1 MGCAT
6 QQLNNEPMSVEF
18 QGQDKQFIELI
29 KSLED
34 RAIFQKTVTQLVQ
47 LCDNKLVLQNP
58 AQVLDKLLN
67 SLVYGEQ
74 SQYLAQLLSI
84 SQKILHQVY
93 FRFKSDYKVSIQ
105 TKEQWLSLLQNLI
118 PRSDIYCNE
127 IEFHIDCL
135 RAGINALN
143 IGKLDISNQVLEFG
157 QKALEFVRSDD
168 KISSFSALKSSFKNI
183 LTQNCTWIEK
193 VFSVNCQKD
202 LFDVQMLKITGEW
215 HVTYAV
221 LNMLQQFI
229 SNNPDSIG
237 NEIFEQLKEMA
248 LPQQTLQDA
257 WRIREK
263 IAWVLISVFPLQN
276 ETLSQ
281 QAAQILIL
289 MQLNERDKR
298 VQRILQNK
306 ELILQR
312 KQQMKKYIHE
322 NEETVKKT
330 IEAKNNEVNS
340 TTKFNHQEKDEWI
353 QQISEFQSSL
363 EIQLNLQLCESNI
376 QQTVEMQNKM
386 NSLEKAANGKNIQEI
401 IQTIRS
407 FNIQMLEELEQKDK
421 YVPLN
426 IVHCISDQNN
436 EQQHIDVNS
445 ELQNFVIDEKQK
457 VLLIQGD
464 AGAGKS
470 TLCRQIIRK
479 YNNTHLIIFAV
490 LSKIQNYNTELI
502 HEILSEMRLNQKD
515 ILTIQTTNTPII
527 LIVEGY
533 DEVRCYKNLYNTNK
547 LHDWNCKVIFTCRKQ
562 HLAQYQLYYKLFA
575 PPNSNI
581 QEVFEEYFIVPFN
594 KDQINQYVQNFIQKT
609 QIEKFTIKQWN
620 SAISDIKGLDQLIT
634 NPFILS
640 IVLQIIP
647 SLNSSAR
654 KDINLLQ
661 IYEMF
666 IKQWFDTHEQNETLN
681 VQSESIN
688 NLSSEYQKFASQ
700 LSAKMTSMNKSA
712 VEYKS
717 THRNQWSEF
726 FDPNNKKQSII
737 RMGIP
742 LNSNGTYNS
751 FIHKTIQ
758 EYFTTLNGKTEI
770 MKLVAQDINCIFA
783 KYLIHDDGVLN
794 FYKQMLLTD
803 NNLQDLLFKVIYM
816 SKNNKQYGIAAANA
830 ITILNYA
837 DVQMIN
843 KDFKGIQIQGANL
856 SSAMLNN
863 CDFSSADLTDVNFT
877 QSWLYQCNFSNS
889 IMENISFGKSS
900 CIKSPRNIS
909 CIALDNT
916 QQVLACIEYEQMGN
930 NKQFSYLSLYCPKTK
945 KLLQNTSK
953 QVASLKLQ
961 NICFS
966 QDNNFI
972 YCTESEKVLAF
983 NAQTLKFAFKLTEHQ
998 NKITSMQIY
1007 QNILVTGSK
1016 DNVIIVWNLENRTIT
1031 HKFEES
1037 CNIQSIAISQD
1048 YISAAMSNNSIKIW
1062 SLKSFE
1068 LINNIQAHKN
1078 KISCLQFNKN
1088 VLVSASF
1095 DQSLI
1100 FWDIQTG
1107 TNLKTINCGENI
1119 QIIKFSNDGILMV
1132 TGSNENAIKLYN
1144 VKNYQVISTLDGH
1157 TDNIGNVIFNNDD
1170 SIISSSRDNTIQ
1182 FWDCQQQQ
1190 STILKQKPS
1199 HTERIRS
1206 VVISQNQLFVASAS
1220 NDTTVMLWDAQSG
1233 RFLHKFVIAG
1243 NKPVLC
1249 ACFSP
1254 DSATLACG
1262 AASQQ
1267 IRVFE
1272 LSSFKQQKFIKT
1284 ASAVL
1289 YMCYSPA
1296 GDLFAYSCEDKSLVI
1311 LEIPS
1316 YTVKYSIKC
1325 KSFTKRIQFGS
1336 NTSIECF
1343 NEENKQISINLEN
1356 GEEIESRFQLKNQSE
1371 VNQSKVMASHS
1382 TSLYLEENEAVKW
1395 VSGQFALN
1403 LGKCVFD
1410 GAKGLTEDQMQL
1422 IEQNK

>member
-1 MGCAT
+1 
-6 QQLNNEPMSVEF
+6 
-18 QGQDKQFIELI
+18 
-29 KSLED
+29 
-34 RAIFQKTVTQLVQ
+34 
-47 LCDNKLVLQNP
+47 
-58 AQVLDKLLN
+58 
-67 SLVYGEQ
+67 
-74 SQYLAQLLSI
+74 
-84 SQKILHQVY
+84 
-93 FRFKSDYKVSIQ
+93 
-105 TKEQWLSLLQNLI
+105 
-118 PRSDIYCNE
+118 
-127 IEFHIDCL
+127 
-135 RAGINALN
+135 
-143 IGKLDISNQVLEFG
+143 
-157 QKALEFVRSDD
+157 
-168 KISSFSALKSSFKNI
+168 
-183 LTQNCTWIEK
+183 
-193 VFSVNCQKD
+193 
-202 LFDVQMLKITGEW
+202 
-215 HVTYAV
+215 
-221 LNMLQQFI
+221 
-229 SNNPDSIG
+229 
-237 NEIFEQLKEMA
+237 
-248 LPQQTLQDA
+248 
-257 WRIREK
+257 
-263 IAWVLISVFPLQN
+263 
-276 ETLSQ
+276 
-281 QAAQILIL
+281 
-289 MQLNERDKR
+289 
-298 VQRILQNK
+298 
-306 ELILQR
+306 
-312 KQQMKKYIHE
+312 
-322 NEETVKKT
+322 
-330 IEAKNNEVNS
+330 
-340 TTKFNHQEKDEWI
+340 
-353 QQISEFQSSL
+353 
-363 EIQLNLQLCESNI
+363 
-376 QQTVEMQNKM
+376 MQNKI
-386 NSLEKAANGKNIQEI
+386 NSIEKAANGKNIQEI
-401 IQTIRS
+401 IQIIRS
-407 FNIQMLEELEQKDK
+407 FNTQTLEELKQKDK

-426 IVHCISDQNN
+426 IVHSLSDQCD
-436 EQQHIDVNS
+436 EQQHIDVRS
-445 ELQNFVIDEKQK
+445 ELQKFIIDEKQK
-457 VLLIQGD
+457 VLLIQGE

-470 TLCRQIIRK
+470 TLCTQIVQQ

-490 LSKIQNYNTELI
+490 LSKLQNYNTDLI
-502 HEILSEMRLNQKD
+502 HEILSEMRLSEKD
-515 ILTIQTTNTPII
+515 VLTIQTTNTPII
-527 LIVEGY
+527 LIIEGY
-533 DEVRCYKNLYNTNK
+533 DEVRCFKNLYNTNK
-547 LHDWNCKVIFTCRKQ
+547 LYDWTCKVIFTCRKQ
-562 HLAQYQLYYKLFA
+562 HLAQYQLYYKLFT
-575 PPNSNI
+575 PQNSNI

-594 KDQINQYVQNFIQKT
+594 KDQINQYVQNVIQNA

-620 SAISDIKGLDQLIT
+620 SIMSGIKGLDQLIT

-640 IVLQIIP
+640 IVVQIIP
-647 SLNSSAR
+647 SLNSSTR

-661 IYEMF
+661 IYETF
-666 IKQWFDTHEQNETLN
+666 ITQWFDTHERNETLN

-688 NLSSEYQKFASQ
+688 NLSSEYQLFASL
-700 LSAKMTSMNKSA
+700 LSAKMTSVNKSV
-712 VEYKS
+712 VEYKQ
-717 THRNQWSEF
+717 THKNQWSEF

-770 MKLVAQDINCIFA
+770 LKLVAQDINCIFA
-783 KYLIHDDGVLN
+783 KYLIQDDGVLN
-794 FYKQMLLTD
+794 FYKQMLSTD
-803 NNLQDLLFKVIYM
+803 QNLQDLLFKVIYM
-816 SKNNKQYGIAAANA
+816 SKGNKQYEIAASNA

-863 CDFSSADLTDVNFT
+863 CDFSGADLTDVNFA

-900 CIKSPRNIS
+900 YIKTPRNIS
-909 CIALDNT
+909 CIALDNS
-916 QQVLACIEYEQMGN
+916 QQVLACIEYEQMEN

-945 KLLQNTSK
+945 KILLNTSK

-966 QDNNFI
+966 LDNNFI

-983 NAQTLKFAFKLTEHQ
+983 NAKTLKFAFKLTEHQ

-1016 DNVIIVWNLENRTIT
+1016 DNVIIVWNLENRTIA

-1037 CNIQSIAISQD
+1037 CNIQSIAISQL

-1068 LINNIQAHKN
+1068 LINTIQAHKN
-1078 KISCLQFNKN
+1078 KISCLQFNKD

-1100 FWDIQTG
+1100 FWDIQSG
-1107 TNLKTINCGENI
+1107 TNMKTINCGENI

-1144 VKNYQVISTLDGH
+1144 VKNYQVINTLDGH
-1157 TDNIGNVIFNNDD
+1157 TDNIGNIIFNNDD

-1182 FWDCQQQQ
+1182 FWDCQQQL
-1190 STILKQKPS
+1190 STIQKQKPS
-1199 HTERIRS
+1199 HTERIRN
-1206 VVISQNQLFVASAS
+1206 VVISKNLQFVASAS

-1233 RFLHKFVIAG
+1233 RYLNKFVIAG

-1272 LSSFKQQKFIKT
+1272 LSAFKQQKFIKT

-1296 GDLFAYSCEDKSLVI
+1296 GDLFAFSCEDKSLVI

-1316 YTVKYSIKC
+1316 YSVKFSVKC
-1325 KSFTKRIQFGS
+1325 KSFIRRIQFGS
-1336 NTSIECF
+1336 NSIECF
-1343 NEENKQISINLEN
+1343 NQENQQIRINLET
-1356 GEEIESRFQLKNQSE
+1356 GEETESSFQPQNQFE
-1371 VNQSKVMASHS
+1371 VNSSTVTASQS
-1382 TSLYLEENEAVKW
+1382 TSLYLEENGVVKW

-1403 LGKCVFD
+1403 LGKCVFE